1 MVPRLCFLP
10 FLQSTLVPRDQRT
23 GHQTLSSQVLTVLS
37 PDAPR
42 KPPKR
47 VICCRRCLKRER
59 EGQTDR
65 MREFRPKI
73 ILYKGTDF
81 WHHPGLSEQT
91 TKEVEDNCN
100 FGLGLSSLSSP
111 LFFLSLLFC
120 VSSLTTAIASNKFKL
135 LSIHHFL
142 HIFVLIVVSCNNR
155 AGKWRKDALSSRH
168 LCPPVKTK
176 KARKGQPLYL
186 LSTVHL
192 NTPHIWW
199 WRGDA
204 PLMFGKTAQTKV
216 TTRISVPRVLFEVMM
231 V

>member
-1 MVPRLCFLP
+1 MPR
-10 FLQSTLVPRDQRT
+10 
-23 GHQTLSSQVLTVLS
+23 GN
-37 PDAPR
+37 
-42 KPPKR
+42 PPN
-47 VICCRRCLKRER
+47 VSFAADVVWRER
-59 EGQTDR
+59 EGQTER

-91 TKEVEDNCN
+91 TKEVRDNSN
-100 FGLGLSSLSSP
+100 FDLGLSSLSSL
-111 LFFLSLLFC
+111 LFFLSPLVC

-135 LSIHHFL
+135 LYIHHFL
-142 HIFVLIVVSCNNR
+142 HTRDCIFVVIVVSLNNH

-199 WRGDA
+199 WRGDG

-216 TTRISVPRVLFEVMM
+216 TTRVSVPRVLFEVMM